1 MVAIAL
7 VHLIEKDSPQIVGDS
22 AREFR
27 HKPPSQWMKHLGGG
41 TAKATVALGA
51 LPYAPLMLGGG
62 QFRHVNLHDAVF

>member
-27 HKPPSQWMKHLGGG
+27 HKPPSQWNETSRGRDCEGDCRSWRI
-41 TAKATVALGA
+41 AIC
-51 LPYAPLMLGGG
+51 PS
-62 QFRHVNLHDAVF
+62 DAREDNSDTFI